1 MSAVPRGDTP
11 GRHAVRVRPMDSLH
25 ADAVAAIEA
34 TAYAFPW
41 SRGNFI
47 DSLAAGYLAE
57 VLLDEG
63 GRVVGYFVAMS
74 VVDELHLL
82 NITIAPVHQGRGH
95 ALRLLD
101 RLMRHARARGA
112 VSVWLEV
119 RESNVRA
126 RAIYE
131 RYGFRVLGRRPGYYP
146 APNGREDAL
155 LMSIAVA
162 AAPGGDDGVD

>member
-1 MSAVPRGDTP
+1 MSAVPRDNLA
-11 GRHAVRVRPMDSLH
+11 GRHAVRVLPMDSRH

-34 TAYAFPW
+34 MAYAFPW

-57 VLLDEG
+57 VLLDDSA
-63 GRVVGYFVAMS
+63 RVVGYFVAMS

-82 NITIAPVHQGRGH
+82 NITIAPAHQGRGH

-146 APNGREDAL
+146 AQQGREDAL

>member
-1 MSAVPRGDTP
+1 VSAVPREEEGSRRAP
-11 GRHAVRVRPMDSLH
+11 RVLPMASAH

-34 TAYAFPW
+34 SAYDFPW

-57 VLLDEG
+57 VLLDDS
-63 GRVVGYFVAMS
+63 GRVIAYCVAMS

-82 NITIAPVHQGRGH
+82 NITVAPAQQGRGH
-95 ALRLLD
+95 ARLLLD
-101 RLMRHARARGA
+101 RLVRHARARGA

-119 RESNVRA
+119 RESNARA

-131 RYGFRVLGRRPGYYP
+131 HYGFHVLGRRPGYYP
-146 APNGREDAL
+146 AVHGREDAM

>member
-1 MSAVPRGDTP
+1 MDTT
-11 GRHAVRVRPMDSLH
+11 H
-25 ADAVAAIEA
+25 ADAVAFIEA
-34 TAYAFPW
+34 ASYAFPW

-57 VLLDEG
+57 VMLDDT
-63 GRVVGYFVAMS
+63 GRVIGYYVAMS

-82 NITIAPVHQGRGH
+82 NITIAPAHQGRGH
-95 ALRLLD
+95 ARHLLD
-101 RLMRHARARGA
+101 RLMRHARALGA
-112 VSVWLEV
+112 LSVWLEV

-131 RYGFRVLGRRPGYYP
+131 RYGFGVLGRRPGYYP